1 MMNLFSSAVP
11 KIARTIAIA
20 SVTIMVSLGGLTSKA
35 LADLYYG
42 SFGPDVQTLQ
52 QRLTQ
57 LGYYRGP
64 IDGDYGTTT
73 EEAVRQFQSAQ
84 RLEYVDGIAGPETLR
99 ALGLDNLGGGFPV
112 DPGFPGFP
120 GTPGSVGDCGFYT
133 TNPFIVAIPGSNVNF
148 VRQFVSTA
156 CQDYS
161 DRGKFVNAGSYR
173 SRSEAELLAD
183 RLRGRGLDARVHY
196 RQ

>member
-1 MMNLFSSAVP
+1 MNLFSSAVP
-11 KIARTIAIA
+11 KVARVLAIA

-42 SFGPDVQTLQ
+42 SFGPEVQTLQ

-84 RLEYVDGIAGPETLR
+84 GLEYVDGIAGPETLR
-99 ALGLDNLGGGFPV
+99 ALGLDDLGGFP
-112 DPGFPGFP
+112 GEPGFP
-120 GTPGSVGDCGFYT
+120 GTPGGIGDCGFYT
-133 TNPFIVAIPGSNVNF
+133 TNPYIVAVPGSNVNF
-148 VRQFVSTA
+148 VRQFVSSA